1 MSCVTLGSPGPP
13 RWGAA
18 PDFNFQMLL
27 TGGVRELDVMSSSF
41 SLRRSLFVLHRA
53 TPNGPIRLGFA
64 RYESTIFPEIPNM
77 SGEPSNPS
85 VLKPWEMQER
95 MRQSRGILLAEGIV
109 FVLCG
114 LFAIIVSPML
124 ASTLLILFL
133 GWVALGCGLLLFIR
147 CFMGSTESLSMNLM
161 NAIFITGLGILFLI
175 WPFESLEVVTLFL
188 AGWCLLTGI
197 MNLAGK
203 PARSHIAPGVQ
214 FISGIAGILLAVLL
228 IIWWPSDAL
237 WAPGILFGVQL
248 LFGGMAVLAVWN
260 ALGNGANVAS
270 PPQATTK

>member
-1 MSCVTLGSPGPP
+1 
-13 RWGAA
+13 
-18 PDFNFQMLL
+18 
-27 TGGVRELDVMSSSF
+27 
-41 SLRRSLFVLHRA
+41 
-53 TPNGPIRLGFA
+53 
-64 RYESTIFPEIPNM
+64 M

-85 VLKPWEMQER
+85 VLNPWEMQER

>member
-1 MSCVTLGSPGPP
+1 
-13 RWGAA
+13 
-18 PDFNFQMLL
+18 
-27 TGGVRELDVMSSSF
+27 
-41 SLRRSLFVLHRA
+41 
-53 TPNGPIRLGFA
+53 
-64 RYESTIFPEIPNM
+64 M

-85 VLKPWEMQER
+85 VLNPWEMQER

-188 AGWCLLTGI
+188 AGWCLLTDQ
-197 MNLAGK
+197 N
-203 PARSHIAPGVQ
+203 PR
-214 FISGIAGILLAVLL
+214 
-228 IIWWPSDAL
+228 
-237 WAPGILFGVQL
+237 
-248 LFGGMAVLAVWN
+248 
-260 ALGNGANVAS
+260 
-270 PPQATTK
+270 